1 MTIAGN
7 LHGYFTRY
15 GLSVGIPVSVWTGDN
30 PGSLV
35 GTGCFASGISGIS
48 LGTSDTLFAPMETFH
63 TDPEHYGHIFGN
75 PAGGFMSLICF
86 SNGSL
91 AREKILQMHDMD
103 WQKCEDLM
111 SKTPCNNGDR
121 LMLPYFEAESTPL
134 VLKPQVVRNYRDY
147 DASQDIRAIL
157 ESQMLSMRLHSLW
170 LDGNIQKLRLTGGG
184 SKSQAICQI
193 AADVF
198 NAEIE
203 RIRVSNSAGLGGAMM
218 AAASVSGVPLTELA
232 EMFCKGETAAVPD
245 EEHVKYYREKLEK
258 YRQFEKSFRDSL
270 L

>member
-1 MTIAGN
+1 
-7 LHGYFTRY
+7 
-15 GLSVGIPVSVWTGDN
+15 
-30 PGSLV
+30 
-35 GTGCFASGISGIS
+35 
-48 LGTSDTLFAPMETFH
+48 
-63 TDPEHYGHIFGN
+63 
-75 PAGGFMSLICF
+75 
-86 SNGSL
+86 
-91 AREKILQMHDMD
+91 
-103 WQKCEDLM
+103 
-111 SKTPCNNGDR
+111 
-121 LMLPYFEAESTPL
+121 MLPYFEAESTPL

-184 SKSQAICQI
+184 SKSQTICQI